1 MRSEPA
7 VAGGAT
13 VAGMDAVHLRSTELP
28 QVHRTGPLRF
38 EGRPVGYFSHVAG
51 RGDPAQVYR
60 ETIEL
65 AVAAEE
71 LGFASFW
78 VAQHHAGAL
87 EGLLPSPLVLLA
99 AVAERTATIRLGTAV
114 VAASLEDPRR
124 LAEDAAVLDQLS
136 GGRLELGVGAGADPA
151 ASAAFGR
158 DHDRRHRDCLDIV
171 DELRRTLAGSWLVPA
186 APSLRARLWWATGS
200 ADGIAIAAD
209 RGIGLLSGR
218 PAHLPGVVDDLT
230 RYRAETPDPR
240 VALCR
245 LVPEGEPG
253 PELVQRWRDDPALP
267 AATELIIQT
276 SPAAAPFSG
285 HVRTLRAAA
294 DAVRTADGAG

>member
-1 MRSEPA
+1 
-7 VAGGAT
+7 
-13 VAGMDAVHLRSTELP
+13 MDALHLRSTDLP
-28 QVHRTGPLRF
+28 EVQRTGPLRF
-38 EGRPVGYFSHVAG
+38 QGRSVGYFTHVAG
-51 RGDPAQVYR
+51 RGGPAQVYR
-60 ETIEL
+60 ETVEL

-158 DHDRRHRDCLDIV
+158 DHDRRNHDCLNV
-171 DELRRTLAGSWLVPA
+171 VEELCRTLAGSWLVPA
-186 APSLRARLWWATGS
+186 APGLRERLWWATGS
-200 ADGIAIAAD
+200 AEGIAVAAD
-209 RGIGLLSGR
+209 RGIGVLSGR

-230 RYRAETPDPR
+230 RYRVAAQRPR
-240 VALCR
+240 IALCR
-245 LVPEGEPG
+245 LVPEGEG
-253 PELVQRWRDDPALP
+253 RELVRRWREDPALP
-267 AATELIIQT
+267 TATELVIQT
-276 SPAAAPFSG
+276 SPAAAPFG
-285 HVRTLRAAA
+285 AHVRTLRAAA
-294 DAVRTADGAG
+294 DAVRSAADGTG